1 MCKILRKIIAIICIN
16 RIFSLNLQRI
26 SVNLNFDIVMKLKTE
41 HIDRTFWGLFIALIV
56 VAIIAL
62 FSASSTLVYMHHSA
76 LGPIGQ
82 QMFYIVLGVIAA
94 YGIQF
99 IPTYW
104 VRFGGYILLGI
115 STLLLY
121 STMIPGNPLVVTI
134 NGAARWVR
142 IAGITFQPSELAK
155 LSLIIVVADQLARIR
170 NEADKTKYFYRTLI
184 IAAVVML
191 PIMVSNLSTAVL
203 IGLIVF
209 CLWVLARIPWKYT
222 LSVVGIAV
230 LVLGL
235 GYAIVEFGFVRP
247 GRQMHGPFKRATTW
261 VARLDRHFVDDGT
274 SKYVLTDENIQEVYS
289 SVAIA
294 RGGTSPI
301 GVLPG
306 NSKERDYLP
315 LAFADYIFAIIVEES
330 GLIGAGFLIFLYLA
344 ILFRACNVS
353 SRYSDMP
360 AMLMTMGLALMITC
374 QALISMLVAVG
385 LGPVT
390 GQPLPLVSRGGT
402 SVLITSIYFG
412 IMMGVSRE
420 QNELRERVQETI
432 DSSLDDAPIVTVE

>member
-1 MCKILRKIIAIICIN
+1 MK
-16 RIFSLNLQRI
+16 LNLQ
-26 SVNLNFDIVMKLKTE
+26 
-41 HIDRTFWGLFIALIV
+41 HIDKTFWGLFIALIL
-56 VAIIAL
+56 VAILAL
-62 FSASSTLVYMHHSA
+62 FSASSTLVYMHNSA

-82 QMFYIVLGVIAA
+82 QMFFIVVGIAVA
-94 YGIQF
+94 FGIQF
-99 IPTYW
+99 LPTYW
-104 VRFGGYILLGI
+104 IRFCGYGLLAI
-115 STLLLY
+115 SALLCYSTLV
-121 STMIPGNPLVVTI
+121 PGNPFVVTI

-142 IAGITFQPSELAK
+142 IAGITFQPSELVK
-155 LSLIIVVADQLARIR
+155 LSLIIVVADLLARIHS
-170 NEADKTKYFYRTLI
+170 EEDKSRYFYWTLGLT
-184 IAAVVML
+184 AFAVLPVML
-191 PIMVSNLSTAVL
+191 ANLSTAVL

-209 CLWVLARIPWKYT
+209 CLWILARIPWRYT
-222 LSVVGIAV
+222 LSVVGVAV
-230 LVLGL
+230 VAVAL
-235 GYAIVEFGFVRP
+235 GYTLVEFAYVRP
-247 GRQMHGPFKRATTW
+247 HREMHGPFKRAVTW
-261 VARLDRHFVDDGT
+261 VARIDRHFAHDDDKSAKFT
-274 SKYVLTDENIQEVYS
+274 LTDDNIQEVYA

-294 RGGTSPI
+294 RGGISPL

-330 GLIGAGFLIFLYLA
+330 GIIGAFVLIFLYMA

-360 AMLMTMGLALMITC
+360 AMLMTTGLALMITC

-390 GQPLPLVSRGGT
+390 GQPLPLISRGGT

-420 QNELRERVQETI
+420 QAMLRERVQETI
-432 DSSLDDAPIVTVE
+432 ADSEEDAPIVTLE

>member
-1 MCKILRKIIAIICIN
+1 MK
-16 RIFSLNLQRI
+16 
-26 SVNLNFDIVMKLKTE
+26 LNFNN
-41 HIDRTFWGLFIALIV
+41 IDKTFWALFLILIA

-62 FSASSTLVYMHHSA
+62 FSASSTLVYSRGSV
-76 LGPIGQ
+76 LGPIGS
-82 QMFYIVLGVIAA
+82 QMFFIVLGIAA
-94 YGIQF
+94 AYLIQF

-104 VRFGGYILLGI
+104 VRFGGYALLAI
-115 STLLLY
+115 SMLLVY

-142 IAGITFQPSELAK
+142 IGGITFQPSELAK

-170 NEADKTKYFYRTLI
+170 SEADKQKYFYRTLI
-184 IAAVVML
+184 ISAAVML
-191 PIMVSNLSTAVL
+191 PVMASNLSTAVL
-203 IGLIVF
+203 IGLIIF
-209 CLWVLARIPWKYT
+209 CLWILARIPWKYT

-235 GYAIVEFGFVRP
+235 GYAIVEFGFVRA
-247 GRQMHGPFKRATTW
+247 GRAMHGPFKRATTW
-261 VARLDRHFVDDGT
+261 VSRIDRHFADDGT
-274 SKYVLTDENIQEVYS
+274 DKYTLTDENIQEVYA

-294 RGGTSPI
+294 RGGASPL

-330 GLIGAGFLIFLYLA
+330 GILGAAFLIFIYLA

-353 SRYSDMP
+353 SRYNDMP

-390 GQPLPLVSRGGT
+390 GQPLPLISRGGT

-420 QNELRERVQETI
+420 QTALREKVNETI
-432 DSSLDDAPIVTVE
+432 EESLEDAPIVTLE

>member
-1 MCKILRKIIAIICIN
+1 MK
-16 RIFSLNLQRI
+16 F
-26 SVNLNFDIVMKLKTE
+26 NFN
-41 HIDRTFWGLFIALIV
+41 HIDKSFWVLFLILIA

-62 FSASSTLVYMHHSA
+62 FSASSTLVYSRGSV
-76 LGPIGQ
+76 LGPIGS
-82 QMFYIVLGVIAA
+82 QMFFIVLGLIAA
-94 YGIQF
+94 YIIQF

-104 VRFGGYILLGI
+104 VRFGGYALLAV
-115 STLLLY
+115 STLLVY
-121 STMIPGNPLVVTI
+121 STVIPGNPLVVTI

-170 NEADKTKYFYRTLI
+170 TEADKQKYFDRTLI

-191 PIMVSNLSTAVL
+191 PIMASNLSTAVL
-203 IGLIVF
+203 IGLIIF
-209 CLWVLARIPWKYT
+209 CLWILARIPWKYT
-222 LSVVGIAV
+222 MSVVGIAI

-247 GRQMHGPFKRATTW
+247 HREMHGPFKRATTW
-261 VARLDRHFVDDGT
+261 VSRIDRHFEHDDG
-274 SKYVLTDENIQEVYS
+274 SKYVLTDDNIQEVYAA
-289 SVAIA
+289 VAIA
-294 RGGTSPI
+294 RGGVSPL

-330 GLIGAGFLIFLYLA
+330 GILGAFFVIFIYLA
-344 ILFRACNVS
+344 ILFRASNVS
-353 SRYSDMP
+353 SRYNDMP

-390 GQPLPLVSRGGT
+390 GQPLPMISRGGT

-412 IMMGVSRE
+412 IMMAVSRE
-420 QNELRERVQETI
+420 QTELRERVNETRLE
-432 DSSLDDAPIVTVE
+432 SEEDAPIVTLE

>member
-1 MCKILRKIIAIICIN
+1 MKKP
-16 RIFSLNLQRI
+16 NLA
-26 SVNLNFDIVMKLKTE
+26 N
-41 HIDRTFWGLFIALIV
+41 IDRTYWWLFALLIA

-62 FSASSTLVYMHHSA
+62 FSASSTLVYSHHSA

-82 QMFYIVLGVIAA
+82 QMFFIVLGVIAA
-94 YGIQF
+94 FGIQY
-99 IPTYW
+99 IPSYW
-104 VRFGGYILLGI
+104 VRFGGYALLGI
-115 STLLLY
+115 STLLVY

-170 NEADKTKYFYRTLI
+170 SEADKSKYFYRTLI
-184 IAAVVML
+184 IAAIVML
-191 PIMVSNLSTAVL
+191 PIMASNLSTAVL
-203 IGLIVF
+203 IGLIIF

-222 LSVVGIAV
+222 LSVVGIAIIA
-230 LVLGL
+230 LCL

-247 GRQMHGPFKRATTW
+247 GRPMHGPFKRATTW
-261 VARLDRHFVDDGT
+261 VSRIDRHLNITSNPLTSHPLTPD
-274 SKYVLTDENIQEVYS
+274 SKYVLTDDNIQEVYS

-294 RGGTSPI
+294 RGGASPL

-330 GLIGAGFLIFLYLA
+330 GVLGAGFVIFLYLA
-344 ILFRACNVS
+344 ILFRACNIS

-390 GQPLPLVSRGGT
+390 GQPLPLISRGGT

-412 IMMGVSRE
+412 ILMGVSRE
-420 QNELRERVQETI
+420 QTELRERVNLTREESAT
-432 DSSLDDAPIVTVE
+432 DAPIVTLE

>member
-1 MCKILRKIIAIICIN
+1 MK
-16 RIFSLNLQRI
+16 LNLQ
-26 SVNLNFDIVMKLKTE
+26 N
-41 HIDRTFWGLFIALIV
+41 IDRTFWGLFIALIV

-82 QMFYIVLGVIAA
+82 QIFFIVLGIGAA
-94 YGIQF
+94 FGIQF
-99 IPTYW
+99 IPTQW
-104 VRFGGYILLGI
+104 IRFFGYILLGI
-115 STLLLY
+115 SALLVY
-121 STMIPGNPLVVTI
+121 STMLPGNPLVVTI
-134 NGAARWVR
+134 NGASRWVR

-155 LSLIIVVADQLARIR
+155 LSLIIVVADQLAKIR
-170 NEADKTKYFYRTLI
+170 TEDDKRKYFYRTLI
-184 IAAVVML
+184 ITAVVML
-191 PIMVSNLSTAVL
+191 PIMASNLSTAVL
-203 IGLIVF
+203 IGLIIF
-209 CLWVLARIPWKYT
+209 CLWILARIPWKYT
-222 LSVVGIAV
+222 MSVVGIAV

-235 GYAIVEFGFVRP
+235 GYTIVEFGFVRP

-261 VARLDRHFVDDGT
+261 VSRIDRHFADDGT
-274 SKYVLTDENIQEVYS
+274 SKYQLTDENIQEVYS
-289 SVAIA
+289 AVAIA
-294 RGGTSPI
+294 RGGASPI

-330 GLIGAGFLIFLYLA
+330 GIVGAGFLIFLYLA

-390 GQPLPLVSRGGT
+390 GQPLPLISRGGT

-420 QNELRERVQETI
+420 QLELRERVNETKEE
-432 DSSLDDAPIVTVE
+432 SLDDAPIVTLE

>member
-1 MCKILRKIIAIICIN
+1 MK
-16 RIFSLNLQRI
+16 LNLQ
-26 SVNLNFDIVMKLKTE
+26 N
-41 HIDRTFWGLFIALIV
+41 IDKTFWWLFLTLIV
-56 VAIIAL
+56 VAVIAL

-82 QMFYIVLGVIAA
+82 QMFFIVLGIAA
-94 YGIQF
+94 AFGIQY
-99 IPTYW
+99 IPSYW
-104 VRFGGYILLGI
+104 VRFGGYVLLAV
-115 STLLLY
+115 STLLVY

-134 NGAARWVR
+134 NGASRWVR
-142 IAGITFQPSELAK
+142 LAGITFQPSELAK

-170 NEADKTKYFYRTLI
+170 TEADKKKYFLRTLLI
-184 IAAVVML
+184 SGVVML
-191 PIMVSNLSTAVL
+191 PVMASNLSTAVL
-203 IGLIVF
+203 IGLIIF
-209 CLWVLARIPWKYT
+209 CLWILARIPWQYT
-222 LSVVGIAV
+222 MSVVGIAV
-230 LVLGL
+230 VALVLGY
-235 GYAIVEFGFVRP
+235 GIVEFGFVRP

-261 VARLDRHFVDDGT
+261 VGRIDRHFEHDDG
-274 SKYVLTDENIQEVYS
+274 SKYVLTDDNIQEVYS
-289 SVAIA
+289 AVSIA
-294 RGGTSPI
+294 RGGASPL

-330 GLIGAGFLIFLYLA
+330 GVVGAFGLIFLYLA

-390 GQPLPLVSRGGT
+390 GQPLPLISRGGT
-402 SVLITSIYFG
+402 SVLITSVYFG

-420 QNELRERVQETI
+420 QMALRERVQETI
-432 DSSLDDAPIVTVE
+432 TESQDDVPIVTLE

>member
-1 MCKILRKIIAIICIN
+1 MKKI
-16 RIFSLNLQRI
+16 
-26 SVNLNFDIVMKLKTE
+26 NLNN
-41 HIDRTFWGLFIALIV
+41 IDRTFWALFLALIA

-82 QMFYIVLGVIAA
+82 QMFSIVLGIAA
-94 YGIQF
+94 AFGIQF
-99 IPTYW
+99 LPTYW
-104 VRFGGYILLGI
+104 VRLGGYALLVV
-115 STLLLY
+115 STLLVF

-134 NGAARWVR
+134 NGAARWIR

-155 LSLIIVVADQLARIR
+155 LSLIIVIADQLARIR
-170 NEADKTKYFYRTLI
+170 TEADKQKYFYRTLI
-184 IAAVVML
+184 IAAAVML
-191 PIMVSNLSTAVL
+191 PIMASNLSTAVL
-203 IGLIVF
+203 IGLIIF
-209 CLWVLARIPWKYT
+209 CLWILARIPWKYT
-222 LSVVGIAV
+222 LSVLGIAIV
-230 LVLGL
+230 VLGL

-247 GRQMHGPFKRATTW
+247 GRAMHGPFKRATTW
-261 VARLDRHFVDDGT
+261 VARIDRHFEHDSA

-294 RGGTSPI
+294 RGGKSPV

-330 GLIGAGFLIFLYLA
+330 GIAGALFLIFLYLA
-344 ILFRACNVS
+344 ILFRACNIS
-353 SRYSDMP
+353 SRYNDMP

-390 GQPLPLVSRGGT
+390 GQPLPLISRGGT

-412 IMMGVSRE
+412 IMMAVSRE
-420 QNELRERVQETI
+420 QKELQNRVNETKEE
-432 DSSLDDAPIVTVE
+432 SLEDAPIVTLESI

>member
-1 MCKILRKIIAIICIN
+1 
-16 RIFSLNLQRI
+16 
-26 SVNLNFDIVMKLKTE
+26 MKLDLKY
-41 HIDRTFWGLFIALIV
+41 IDRTYWFLFISLIV
-56 VAIIAL
+56 IAIIAL

-82 QMFYIVLGVIAA
+82 QMFFIVLGIAA
-94 YGIQF
+94 AFGIQY
-99 IPTYW
+99 IPSYW
-104 VRFGGYILLGI
+104 VRLGGY
-115 STLLLY
+115 LLLILSTILVY

-155 LSLIIVVADQLARIR
+155 LSLIIVVSDQLARIHS
-170 NEADKTKYFYRTLI
+170 EEDKKKYFFRTLI
-184 IAAVVML
+184 ISAVVML
-191 PIMVSNLSTAVL
+191 PVMASNLSTAVL
-203 IGLIVF
+203 IGLIIF
-209 CLWVLARIPWKYT
+209 CLWILARIPWQYT
-222 LSVVGIAV
+222 MSVVGIAV
-230 LVLGL
+230 IALVL

-247 GRQMHGPFKRATTW
+247 GRPMHGPFKRATTW
-261 VARLDRHFVDDGT
+261 VSRIDRHFVDDGAD
-274 SKYVLTDENIQEVYS
+274 KYTLTDENIQEVYA

-294 RGGTSPI
+294 RGGASPL

-330 GLIGAGFLIFLYLA
+330 GVLGAIGLIFFYLA
-344 ILFRACNVS
+344 VLFRACNIS
-353 SRYSDMP
+353 SRYNDMP

-390 GQPLPLVSRGGT
+390 GQPLPLISRGGT

-420 QNELRERVQETI
+420 QLLMRQRVNESIEQSQE
-432 DSSLDDAPIVTVE
+432 DAPIVTLE

>member
-1 MCKILRKIIAIICIN
+1 MKKIDFN
-16 RIFSLNLQRI
+16 N
-26 SVNLNFDIVMKLKTE
+26 
-41 HIDRTFWGLFIALIV
+41 IDRTFWALFLALIV

-82 QMFYIVLGVIAA
+82 QMFFIILGIAA
-94 YGIQF
+94 AFGIQF
-99 IPTYW
+99 LPTYW
-104 VRFGGYILLGI
+104 VRIGGYALLVV
-115 STLLLY
+115 STLLVF

-155 LSLIIVVADQLARIR
+155 LSLIIVIADQLARIR
-170 NEADKTKYFYRTLI
+170 TEADKQKYFYRTLI

-191 PIMVSNLSTAVL
+191 PIMASNLSTAVL
-203 IGLIVF
+203 IGLIIF
-209 CLWVLARIPWKYT
+209 CLWILARIPWKYT
-222 LSVVGIAV
+222 LSVLGIAIV
-230 LVLGL
+230 VLGL

-247 GRQMHGPFKRATTW
+247 GRAMHGPFKRATTW
-261 VARLDRHFVDDGT
+261 VARIDRHFEHDDA
-274 SKYVLTDENIQEVYS
+274 SRYVLTDENIQEVYS

-330 GLIGAGFLIFLYLA
+330 GIIGAFVLIFLYLA
-344 ILFRACNVS
+344 VLFRACNIS
-353 SRYSDMP
+353 SRYNDMP

-390 GQPLPLVSRGGT
+390 GQPLPLISRGGT

-412 IMMGVSRE
+412 IMMAVSRE
-420 QNELRERVQETI
+420 QKELQNRVNETKEE
-432 DSSLDDAPIVTVE
+432 SLEDAPIVTLE

>member
-1 MCKILRKIIAIICIN
+1 MNWNLR
-16 RIFSLNLQRI
+16 
-26 SVNLNFDIVMKLKTE
+26 
-41 HIDRTFWGLFIALIV
+41 HIDRTFWGLFITLIV

-82 QMFYIVLGVIAA
+82 QMFFIVLGIIAA
-94 YGIQF
+94 FGIQY
-99 IPTYW
+99 IPTHW
-104 VRFGGYILLGI
+104 IRFGGYVLLVI
-115 STLLLY
+115 STLLVY

-134 NGAARWVR
+134 NG
-142 IAGITFQPSELAK
+142 
-155 LSLIIVVADQLARIR
+155 QLARIHT
-170 NEADKTKYFYRTLI
+170 EEDKWKYFIRTLVI
-184 IAAVVML
+184 SGIVML
-191 PIMVSNLSTAVL
+191 PIMASNLSTAVL

-209 CLWVLARIPWKYT
+209 CLWILARIPWKYT
-222 LSVVGIAV
+222 LSIVGIAIV
-230 LVLGL
+230 ALML

-261 VARLDRHFVDDGT
+261 VSRIDRHFNDDGA

-294 RGGTSPI
+294 RGGTTPF
-301 GVLPG
+301 GVFPG

-330 GLIGAGFLIFLYLA
+330 GIIGAAGLIFLYLA
-344 ILFRACNVS
+344 VLFRACNVS

-390 GQPLPLVSRGGT
+390 GQPLPLISRGGT

-412 IMMGVSRE
+412 IMMSVSRE
-420 QNELRERVQETI
+420 QLALRDRRTYIPCHQYCKCIKRIRPGGGDPLRRRVRAHG
-432 DSSLDDAPIVTVE
+432 DGACAASGV

>member
-1 MCKILRKIIAIICIN
+1 MKKP
-16 RIFSLNLQRI
+16 NLA
-26 SVNLNFDIVMKLKTE
+26 N
-41 HIDRTFWGLFIALIV
+41 IDRTYWWLFALLIA

-62 FSASSTLVYMHHSA
+62 FSASSTLVYSHHSA

-82 QMFYIVLGVIAA
+82 QMFFIVLGVIAA
-94 YGIQF
+94 FGIQY
-99 IPTYW
+99 IPSYW
-104 VRFGGYILLGI
+104 VRFGGYALLGL
-115 STLLLY
+115 STLLVY

-170 NEADKTKYFYRTLI
+170 SEADKSKYFYRTLI
-184 IAAVVML
+184 IAAIVML
-191 PIMVSNLSTAVL
+191 PIMASNLSTAVL
-203 IGLIVF
+203 IGLIIF
-209 CLWVLARIPWKYT
+209 CLWVLARIPWRYT
-222 LSVVGIAV
+222 LSVVGIAIIA
-230 LVLGL
+230 LCL

-247 GRQMHGPFKRATTW
+247 GRPMHGPFKRATTW
-261 VARLDRHFVDDGT
+261 VSRIDRHLNLSNDKSQMAND
-274 SKYVLTDENIQEVYS
+274 KYVLTDENIQEVYA

-294 RGGTSPI
+294 RGGASPL

-330 GLIGAGFLIFLYLA
+330 GVLGAGFVIFLYLA
-344 ILFRACNVS
+344 ILFRACNIS

-390 GQPLPLVSRGGT
+390 GQPLPLISRGGT

-412 IMMGVSRE
+412 ILMGVSRE
-420 QNELRERVQETI
+420 QTELRERVNLTREESAT
-432 DSSLDDAPIVTVE
+432 DAPIVTLE

>member
-1 MCKILRKIIAIICIN
+1 MKKI
-16 RIFSLNLQRI
+16 
-26 SVNLNFDIVMKLKTE
+26 NLNN
-41 HIDRTFWGLFIALIV
+41 IDRTFWALFLLLIV

-82 QMFYIVLGVIAA
+82 QMFFIVLGIAA
-94 YGIQF
+94 AFGIQF
-99 IPTYW
+99 LPTYW
-104 VRFGGYILLGI
+104 VRLGGYALLVV
-115 STLLLY
+115 STLLVF

-134 NGAARWVR
+134 NGAARWIR

-155 LSLIIVVADQLARIR
+155 LSLIIVIADQLARIR
-170 NEADKTKYFYRTLI
+170 TEADKQKYFYRTLI
-184 IAAVVML
+184 ISAAVML
-191 PIMVSNLSTAVL
+191 PIMASNLSTAVL
-203 IGLIVF
+203 IGLIIF
-209 CLWVLARIPWKYT
+209 CLWILARIPWKYT
-222 LSVVGIAV
+222 LSVLGIAIV
-230 LVLGL
+230 VLGL

-247 GRQMHGPFKRATTW
+247 GRAMHGPFKRATTW
-261 VARLDRHFVDDGT
+261 VSRIDRHFEHDDA

-294 RGGTSPI
+294 RGGKSPL

-330 GLIGAGFLIFLYLA
+330 GIAGALFLIFLYLA
-344 ILFRACNVS
+344 ILFRACNIS
-353 SRYSDMP
+353 SRYNDMP

-390 GQPLPLVSRGGT
+390 GQPLPLISRGGT

-412 IMMGVSRE
+412 IMMAVSRE
-420 QNELRERVQETI
+420 QKELQNRVNETKEE
-432 DSSLDDAPIVTVE
+432 SLEDAPIVTLESI

>member
-1 MCKILRKIIAIICIN
+1 MKKP
-16 RIFSLNLQRI
+16 NLA
-26 SVNLNFDIVMKLKTE
+26 N
-41 HIDRTFWGLFIALIV
+41 IDRTYWWLFALLIA
-56 VAIIAL
+56 VAILSL
-62 FSASSTLVYMHHSA
+62 FSASSTLVYSHHSA

-82 QMFYIVLGVIAA
+82 QMFFIVLGVIAA
-94 YGIQF
+94 FGIQY
-99 IPTYW
+99 IPSYW
-104 VRFGGYILLGI
+104 VRFGGYALLGL
-115 STLLLY
+115 STLLVY

-170 NEADKTKYFYRTLI
+170 SEADKSKYFYRTLI
-184 IAAVVML
+184 IAAIVML
-191 PIMVSNLSTAVL
+191 PIMASNLSTAVL
-203 IGLIVF
+203 IGLIIF

-222 LSVVGIAV
+222 LSVVGIAIIA
-230 LVLGL
+230 LCL

-247 GRQMHGPFKRATTW
+247 GRPMHGPFKRATTW
-261 VARLDRHFVDDGT
+261 VSRIDRHLNLSNDKSQMAND
-274 SKYVLTDENIQEVYS
+274 KYVLTDENIQEVYA

-294 RGGTSPI
+294 RGGASPL

-330 GLIGAGFLIFLYLA
+330 GVLGAGFVIFLYLA
-344 ILFRACNVS
+344 ILFRACNIS

-390 GQPLPLVSRGGT
+390 GQPLPLISRGGT
-402 SVLITSIYFG
+402 SVLITSVYFG
-412 IMMGVSRE
+412 ILMGVSRE
-420 QNELRERVQETI
+420 QTELRERVNLTREESAT
-432 DSSLDDAPIVTVE
+432 DAPIVTLE

>member
-1 MCKILRKIIAIICIN
+1 MK
-16 RIFSLNLQRI
+16 F
-26 SVNLNFDIVMKLKTE
+26 NLNY
-41 HIDRTFWGLFIALIV
+41 IDRTFWFFFIALIG
-56 VAIIAL
+56 VAILAL

-82 QMFYIVLGVIAA
+82 QMFFILLGVAA
-94 YGIQF
+94 AFIIQF

-104 VRFGGYILLGI
+104 VRFGGYILLVI
-115 STLLLY
+115 STIFVYTTL
-121 STMIPGNPLVVTI
+121 IPHNPLVVTI
-134 NGAARWVR
+134 NGAARWIR

-155 LSLIIVVADQLARIR
+155 LSLIIVISDQLARIR
-170 NEADKTKYFYRTLI
+170 TEADKRKYFYRTLI
-184 IAAVVML
+184 ITVIVVL
-191 PIMVSNLSTAVL
+191 PILTSNLSTAVL
-203 IGLIVF
+203 ISGIVF
-209 CLWVLARIPWKYT
+209 CLWILARVPWKYT
-222 LSVVGIAV
+222 MSVVGIAI
-230 LVLGL
+230 LVLAL
-235 GYAIVEFGFVRP
+235 GYTIVEFGFVRP
-247 GRQMHGPFKRATTW
+247 QREMHGPFKRATTW
-261 VARLDRHFVDDGT
+261 VSRIDRHFVDDGKD
-274 SKYVLTDENIQEVYS
+274 KYTLTDDNIQEVYAA
-289 SVAIA
+289 VAIA
-294 RGGTSPI
+294 RGGTTPL
-301 GVLPG
+301 GVFPG

-330 GLIGAGFLIFLYLA
+330 GVLGAFGLIFLYMA

-390 GQPLPLVSRGGT
+390 GQPLPLISRGGT

-420 QNELRERVQETI
+420 QLELRDRVNETI
-432 DSSLDDAPIVTVE
+432 EESLDDAPIVTLE

>member
-1 MCKILRKIIAIICIN
+1 MKKLD
-16 RIFSLNLQRI
+16 LQ
-26 SVNLNFDIVMKLKTE
+26 
-41 HIDRTFWGLFIALIV
+41 HIDRTFWGLFIILIV

-94 YGIQF
+94 FGIQY

-104 VRFGGYILLGI
+104 VRFGGYVLLAI
-115 STLLLY
+115 STLLVY
-121 STMIPGNPLVVTI
+121 STIIPGNPLVVTI

-170 NEADKTKYFYRTLI
+170 TEDDKKKYFYRTLI
-184 IAAVVML
+184 ISAIVML
-191 PIMVSNLSTAVL
+191 PIMASNLSTAVL
-203 IGLIVF
+203 IGLIVL

-222 LSVVGIAV
+222 LSVIGIAV
-230 LVLGL
+230 MALVM
-235 GYAIVEFGFVRP
+235 GYCIVEFGFVRP
-247 GRQMHGPFKRATTW
+247 KREMHGPFKRATTW
-261 VARLDRHFVDDGT
+261 VARIDRHFVDDGT
-274 SKYVLTDENIQEVYS
+274 SKYTLTDENIQEVYS

-294 RGGTSPI
+294 RGGASPI

-330 GLIGAGFLIFLYLA
+330 GILGAGFLIFLYLA

-390 GQPLPLVSRGGT
+390 GQPLPLISRGGT

-420 QNELRERVQETI
+420 QLVLRDRVQETI
-432 DSSLDDAPIVTVE
+432 ANSQDDAPIVTLEE

>member
-1 MCKILRKIIAIICIN
+1 MSR
-16 RIFSLNLQRI
+16 FNLQ
-26 SVNLNFDIVMKLKTE
+26 
-41 HIDRTFWGLFIALIV
+41 HIDRTFWGLYIALIV
-56 VAIIAL
+56 VAVIAL

-82 QMFYIVLGVIAA
+82 QMFFIVMGVIAA
-94 YGIQF
+94 FGIQY
-99 IPTYW
+99 IPSYW
-104 VRFGGYILLGI
+104 VRFGGYVLLAV
-115 STLLLY
+115 STLLVY

-134 NGAARWVR
+134 NGAARWIR
-142 IAGITFQPSELAK
+142 IAGITFQPSELSK
-155 LSLIIVVADQLARIR
+155 LSLIIVAADQLARIR
-170 NEADKTKYFYRTLI
+170 TEEDKKKYFFRTLV

-191 PIMVSNLSTAVL
+191 PVMASNLSTAVL
-203 IGLIVF
+203 IGLIIF
-209 CLWVLARIPWKYT
+209 CLWILARIPWKYT
-222 LSVVGIAV
+222 MSVVGIAAV
-230 LVLGL
+230 ALVLGYL
-235 GYAIVEFGFVRP
+235 LVEFAFVRP
-247 GRQMHGPFKRATTW
+247 GVKMDGPFKRATVW
-261 VARLDRHFVDDGT
+261 VSRIDRHFTDEGAD
-274 SKYVLTDENIQEVYS
+274 KYTLTDDNIQEVYS

-294 RGGTSPI
+294 RGGTSPV

-330 GLIGAGFLIFLYLA
+330 GIVGAAFLIFLYLA

-390 GQPLPLVSRGGT
+390 GQPLPLISRGGT

-420 QNELRERVQETI
+420 QMELRERVNETI
-432 DSSLDDAPIVTVE
+432 EQSQDEAPVVTLE

>member
-1 MCKILRKIIAIICIN
+1 MKW
-16 RIFSLNLQRI
+16 NLT
-26 SVNLNFDIVMKLKTE
+26 N
-41 HIDRTFWGLFIALIV
+41 IDRTFWVIFLILIG

-82 QMFYIVLGVIAA
+82 QMLFIVLGLAA
-94 YGIQF
+94 AFAIQF
-99 IPTYW
+99 IPTHW
-104 VRFGGYILLGI
+104 VRLGGYVLLGI
-115 STLLLY
+115 STLLVY
-121 STMIPGNPLVVTI
+121 STMLPHNPLVVTI

-155 LSLIIVVADQLARIR
+155 LSLIIVIADQLARIHS
-170 NEADKTKYFYRTLI
+170 EADKKKYFYRTLI
-184 IAAVVML
+184 IAGVVML
-191 PIMVSNLSTAVL
+191 PIMASNLSTAVL

-209 CLWVLARIPWKYT
+209 CLWILARIPWKYT
-222 LSVVGIAV
+222 LSVVGIAI

-235 GYAIVEFGFVRP
+235 GYTIVEFGFVRP
-247 GRQMHGPFKRATTW
+247 GRQMHGPFKRATVW
-261 VARLDRHFVDDGT
+261 VSRIDHHFDHDDG
-274 SKYVLTDENIQEVYS
+274 SKYVLTDDNIQEVYS

-294 RGGTSPI
+294 RGGKTPL

-330 GLIGAGFLIFLYLA
+330 GIIGAIFLIFIYLA
-344 ILFRACNVS
+344 ILFRACNIS

-390 GQPLPLVSRGGT
+390 GQPLPLISRGGT
-402 SVLITSIYFG
+402 SVLITSVYFG
-412 IMMGVSRE
+412 IMMAVSRE
-420 QNELRERVQETI
+420 QAELRERVNETKEE
-432 DSSLDDAPIVTVE
+432 SLDEAPIISLE

>member
-1 MCKILRKIIAIICIN
+1 MKKIN
-16 RIFSLNLQRI
+16 WQ
-26 SVNLNFDIVMKLKTE
+26 
-41 HIDRTFWGLFIALIV
+41 HIDRTYWGLFVALII

-62 FSASSTLVYMHHSA
+62 FSASSTLVYSHHSA

-82 QMFYIVLGVIAA
+82 QMVFIVLGVIAA
-94 YGIQF
+94 FGIQF
-99 IPTYW
+99 IPTNW
-104 VRFGGYILLGI
+104 VRLGGYVLLGI
-115 STLLLY
+115 STLLVF
-121 STMIPGNPLVVTI
+121 STMIPGNPLTVTV

-155 LSLIIVVADQLARIR
+155 LSLIIVIADQLARIR
-170 NEADKTKYFYRTLI
+170 TEEDKKKYFFRTLI

-191 PIMVSNLSTAVL
+191 PIMASNLSTAVL
-203 IGLIVF
+203 IGLIIF
-209 CLWVLARIPWKYT
+209 CLWILARIPWKYT
-222 LSVVGIAV
+222 LSVVGIAL

-235 GYAIVEFGFVRP
+235 GYTIVEFGFVRP

-261 VARLDRHFVDDGT
+261 VSRIDRHLAHSDE

-289 SVAIA
+289 AVAVA
-294 RGGTSPI
+294 RGGSSPF

-315 LAFADYIFAIIVEES
+315 LAFADYIFAIFVEES
-330 GLIGAGFLIFLYLA
+330 GIVGAAFLIFLYLA

-390 GQPLPLVSRGGT
+390 GQPLPLISRGGT

-420 QNELRERVQETI
+420 QLVLRDRVQETKEKSEE
-432 DSSLDDAPIVTVE
+432 DVPIVTLE

>member
-1 MCKILRKIIAIICIN
+1 MKKP
-16 RIFSLNLQRI
+16 NLA
-26 SVNLNFDIVMKLKTE
+26 N
-41 HIDRTFWGLFIALIV
+41 IDRTYWWLFALLIA

-62 FSASSTLVYMHHSA
+62 FSASSTLVYSHHSA

-94 YGIQF
+94 FGIQY
-99 IPTYW
+99 IPSYW
-104 VRFGGYILLGI
+104 VRFGGYALLGI
-115 STLLLY
+115 STLLVY

-134 NGAARWVR
+134 NGAARWVH

-170 NEADKTKYFYRTLI
+170 TEADKSKYFYRTLI
-184 IAAVVML
+184 ISAIVML
-191 PIMVSNLSTAVL
+191 PIMASNLSTAML
-203 IGLIVF
+203 IGLIIF

-222 LSVVGIAV
+222 LSVVGIA
-230 LVLGL
+230 LIALCI

-247 GRQMHGPFKRATTW
+247 GRPMHGPFKRATTW
-261 VARLDRHFVDDGT
+261 VSRIDRHLNLTNDKSQMAND
-274 SKYVLTDENIQEVYS
+274 KYVLTDENIQEVYS

-294 RGGTSPI
+294 RGGASPL

-330 GLIGAGFLIFLYLA
+330 GVLGSGFVIFLYLA
-344 ILFRACNVS
+344 ILFRACNIS

-390 GQPLPLVSRGGT
+390 GQPLPLISRGGT

-412 IMMGVSRE
+412 ILMGVSRE
-420 QNELRERVQETI
+420 QTELRERVNVTREE
-432 DSSLDDAPIVTVE
+432 SAEDAPIVTLE

>member
-1 MCKILRKIIAIICIN
+1 
-16 RIFSLNLQRI
+16 
-26 SVNLNFDIVMKLKTE
+26 MKLKFDN
-41 HIDRTFWGLFIALIV
+41 IDKSFWVLFLILIA

-62 FSASSTLVYMHHSA
+62 FSASSTLVYSRGSV
-76 LGPIGQ
+76 LGPIGS
-82 QMFYIVLGVIAA
+82 QMFFIVLGLAAA
-94 YGIQF
+94 YLIQF

-104 VRFGGYILLGI
+104 VRFGGYALLGI
-115 STLLLY
+115 STLLVY

-134 NGAARWVR
+134 NGAARWIR

-170 NEADKTKYFYRTLI
+170 SEADKTKYFYRTLI
-184 IAAVVML
+184 ISAIVML
-191 PIMVSNLSTAVL
+191 PVMASNLSTAVL

-209 CLWVLARIPWKYT
+209 CLWILARIPWKYT
-222 LSVVGIAV
+222 LSVVGIALIA
-230 LVLGL
+230 LVLG
-235 GYAIVEFGFVRP
+235 YSIVEFGFVRP
-247 GRQMHGPFKRATTW
+247 NRPMHGPFKRATTW
-261 VARLDRHFVDDGT
+261 VSRIDRHLNLSNDQSQMGND
-274 SKYVLTDENIQEVYS
+274 KYVLTDENIQEVYA

-294 RGGTSPI
+294 RGGASPL

-330 GLIGAGFLIFLYLA
+330 GVLGAAFLIFIYLA

-353 SRYSDMP
+353 SRYNDMP

-390 GQPLPLVSRGGT
+390 GQPLPLISRGGT

-420 QNELRERVQETI
+420 QKELREREQLTRT
-432 DSSLDDAPIVTVE
+432 SSFDDAPIVTLE

>member
-1 MCKILRKIIAIICIN
+1 MPK
-16 RIFSLNLQRI
+16 FNL
-26 SVNLNFDIVMKLKTE
+26 KY
-41 HIDRTFWGLFIALIV
+41 IDRTFWGLFIALIV

-62 FSASSTLVYMHHSA
+62 FSASSTLVYVHHSA

-82 QMFYIVLGVIAA
+82 QMFFIVLGIAA
-94 YGIQF
+94 AFGIQY
-99 IPTYW
+99 IPSYW
-104 VRFGGYILLGI
+104 VRLGGYLLLAV
-115 STLLLY
+115 STLLVY

-155 LSLIIVVADQLARIR
+155 LSLIIVVSDQLARIR
-170 NEADKTKYFYRTLI
+170 TEADKKKYFFRTLI

-191 PIMVSNLSTAVL
+191 PVMASNLSTAVL
-203 IGLIVF
+203 IGLIIF
-209 CLWVLARIPWKYT
+209 CLWILARIPWQYT
-222 LSVVGIAV
+222 LSIVGIAV
-230 LVLGL
+230 VALVL

-247 GRQMHGPFKRATTW
+247 GRPMHGPFKRATTW
-261 VARLDRHFVDDGT
+261 VSRIDRHFMDDGAD
-274 SKYVLTDENIQEVYS
+274 KYTLTDENIQEVYA

-294 RGGTSPI
+294 RGGASPL

-330 GLIGAGFLIFLYLA
+330 GVLGAFFLIFLYLA
-344 ILFRACNVS
+344 ILFRACYVS

-390 GQPLPLVSRGGT
+390 GQPLPLISRGGT
-402 SVLITSIYFG
+402 SVLITSVYFG

-420 QNELRERVQETI
+420 QLLMRERVNETI
-432 DSSLDDAPIVTVE
+432 EQSHEDAPIVTLE

>member
-1 MCKILRKIIAIICIN
+1 MKKLD
-16 RIFSLNLQRI
+16 LQ
-26 SVNLNFDIVMKLKTE
+26 
-41 HIDRTFWGLFIALIV
+41 HIDRTFWGLFIILIV

-94 YGIQF
+94 FGIQY

-104 VRFGGYILLGI
+104 VRFGGYVLLAI
-115 STLLLY
+115 STLLVY
-121 STMIPGNPLVVTI
+121 STIIPGNPLVVTI

-170 NEADKTKYFYRTLI
+170 TEDDKKKYFYRTLI
-184 IAAVVML
+184 ISAIVML
-191 PIMVSNLSTAVL
+191 PIMASNLSTAVL
-203 IGLIVF
+203 IGLIVL

-222 LSVVGIAV
+222 LSVIGIAAMA
-230 LVLGL
+230 LVM
-235 GYAIVEFGFVRP
+235 GYCIVEFGFVRP
-247 GRQMHGPFKRATTW
+247 KREMHGPFKRATTW
-261 VARLDRHFVDDGT
+261 VARIDRHFVDDGT
-274 SKYVLTDENIQEVYS
+274 SKYTLTDENIQEVYS

-294 RGGTSPI
+294 RGGASPI

-330 GLIGAGFLIFLYLA
+330 GILGASFLIFLYLA

-390 GQPLPLVSRGGT
+390 GQPLPLISRGGT

-420 QNELRERVQETI
+420 QLVLRDRVQETI
-432 DSSLDDAPIVTVE
+432 ANSQDDAPIVTLEE

>member
-1 MCKILRKIIAIICIN
+1 
-16 RIFSLNLQRI
+16 
-26 SVNLNFDIVMKLKTE
+26 MKKPDLS
-41 HIDRTFWGLFIALIV
+41 HIDKTFWGLFIALII
-56 VAIIAL
+56 VAVIAL

-82 QMFYIVLGVIAA
+82 QMAFIALGIIAA
-94 YGIQF
+94 FGIQY
-99 IPTYW
+99 IPSYW
-104 VRFGGYILLGI
+104 VRFGGYLLLGI
-115 STLLLY
+115 STLLVY

-170 NEADKTKYFYRTLI
+170 TEDDKRKYFYRTLVI
-184 IAAVVML
+184 TGVVML
-191 PIMVSNLSTAVL
+191 PIMASNLSTAVL
-203 IGLIVF
+203 IGLIIF
-209 CLWVLARIPWKYT
+209 CLWILARIPWKYT
-222 LSVVGIAV
+222 LSVVGIAI

-261 VARLDRHFVDDGT
+261 VARIDRHFDDEGAD
-274 SKYVLTDENIQEVYS
+274 KYTLTDENIQEVYA

-294 RGGTSPI
+294 RGGASPV

-330 GLIGAGFLIFLYLA
+330 GLVGAGFVIFLYLA
-344 ILFRACNVS
+344 ILFRACNIS

-390 GQPLPLVSRGGT
+390 GQPLPLISRGGT
-402 SVLITSIYFG
+402 SVLITSVYFG

-420 QNELRERVQETI
+420 QLALRDRVNETI
-432 DSSLDDAPIVTVE
+432 EQSHDDVPIVTLE

>member
-1 MCKILRKIIAIICIN
+1 MK
-16 RIFSLNLQRI
+16 FNLT
-26 SVNLNFDIVMKLKTE
+26 N
-41 HIDRTFWGLFIALIV
+41 IDKTFWIIYGLLIA
-56 VAIIAL
+56 VAVIAL
-62 FSASSTLVYMHHSA
+62 FSASSTLVYMNHSA

-82 QMFYIVLGVIAA
+82 QMIFILLGIVAA
-94 YGIQF
+94 FGIQY

-104 VRFGGYILLGI
+104 VRFGGYILLVL
-115 STLLLY
+115 STLLVY
-121 STMIPGNPLVVTI
+121 STMIPHNPLVVTI

-155 LSLIIVVADQLARIR
+155 LSLIIVIADQLARIR
-170 NEADKTKYFYRTLI
+170 TEADKSKYFYRTLI

-191 PIMVSNLSTAVL
+191 PIMASNLSTAVL
-203 IGLIVF
+203 IGLIIF
-209 CLWVLARIPWKYT
+209 FLWILARIPWKYT
-222 LSVVGIAV
+222 LSVIGIAV
-230 LVLGL
+230 AALVLGYL
-235 GYAIVEFGFVRP
+235 IVEFGFVRP
-247 GRQMHGPFKRATTW
+247 KREMHGPFKRATTW
-261 VARLDRHFVDDGT
+261 VGRVDRHFMDDGAA
-274 SKYVLTDENIQEVYS
+274 KYELTDDNIQEVYS
-289 SVAIA
+289 AVAIA
-294 RGGTSPI
+294 RGGTSPM

-330 GLIGAGFLIFLYLA
+330 GVIGAGFLIFLYLA

-390 GQPLPLVSRGGT
+390 GQPLPLISRGGT
-402 SVLITSIYFG
+402 SVLITSVYFG

-420 QNELRERVQETI
+420 QLALRERVEETKVE
-432 DSSLDDAPIVTVE
+432 SHDDAPIVTLD

>member
-1 MCKILRKIIAIICIN
+1 MK
-16 RIFSLNLQRI
+16 FNL
-26 SVNLNFDIVMKLKTE
+26 SN
-41 HIDRTFWGLFIALIV
+41 IDRTFWGLFIALVIV
-56 VAIIAL
+56 AVIAL
-62 FSASSTLVYMHHSA
+62 FSASSTLVYQRGSV
-76 LGPIGQ
+76 LGPIGS
-82 QMFYIVLGVIAA
+82 QMFFIFLGLTAA
-94 YGIQF
+94 FVIQF

-104 VRFGGYILLGI
+104 VRFGGYALLAL
-115 STLLLY
+115 SVLLVY

-155 LSLIIVVADQLARIR
+155 LSLIIVVADQLARIHS
-170 NEADKTKYFYRTLI
+170 EEDKRKYFYRTLI
-184 IAAVVML
+184 IAGVVML
-191 PIMVSNLSTAVL
+191 PIMASNLSTAVL
-203 IGLIVF
+203 IGLIIF
-209 CLWVLARIPWKYT
+209 CLWILARIPWKYT

-230 LVLGL
+230 LLLGL

-247 GRQMHGPFKRATTW
+247 HREMHGPFKRATTW
-261 VARLDRHFVDDGT
+261 VSRIDRHFEHDDG
-274 SKYVLTDENIQEVYS
+274 SKYVLTDDNIQEVYS
-289 SVAIA
+289 AVAIA
-294 RGGTSPI
+294 RGGTTPF

-330 GLIGAGFLIFLYLA
+330 GIIGAIGLIFLYMA

-390 GQPLPLVSRGGT
+390 GQPLPLISRGGT

-420 QNELRERVQETI
+420 QTELRNRVNETI
-432 DSSLDDAPIVTVE
+432 NDSLDDAPIVTLE

>member
-1 MCKILRKIIAIICIN
+1 
-16 RIFSLNLQRI
+16 
-26 SVNLNFDIVMKLKTE
+26 MKLPGLKY
-41 HIDRTFWGLFIALIV
+41 IDRTFWGLFITLIV

-82 QMFYIVLGVIAA
+82 QMFFIVLGLAAA

-104 VRFGGYILLGI
+104 VRLGGYALLAL
-115 STLLLY
+115 STLLVY

-155 LSLIIVVADQLARIR
+155 LSLIIVVADQLARIHS
-170 NEADKTKYFYRTLI
+170 EDDKRKYFYRTLI
-184 IAAVVML
+184 IAGIVML
-191 PIMVSNLSTAVL
+191 PVMASNLSTAVL
-203 IGLIVF
+203 IGLIIF
-209 CLWVLARIPWKYT
+209 CLWILARIPWKYT

-230 LVLGL
+230 LILGL
-235 GYAIVEFGFVRP
+235 GYAIVEFAFVRP
-247 GRQMHGPFKRATTW
+247 HREMHGPFKRATTW
-261 VARLDRHFVDDGT
+261 VARLDRHFVDDGA
-274 SKYVLTDENIQEVYS
+274 SKYVLTDDNIQEVYS
-289 SVAIA
+289 AVAIA

-330 GLIGAGFLIFLYLA
+330 GILGAAFLIFIYLA

-353 SRYSDMP
+353 SRYSDTP

-390 GQPLPLVSRGGT
+390 GQPLPLISRGGT

-412 IMMGVSRE
+412 IMMSVSRE
-420 QNELRERVQETI
+420 QMELREKVEETKTESEE
-432 DSSLDDAPIVTVE
+432 DVPILTLE

>member
-1 MCKILRKIIAIICIN
+1 MKKIN
-16 RIFSLNLQRI
+16 WQ
-26 SVNLNFDIVMKLKTE
+26 
-41 HIDRTFWGLFIALIV
+41 HIDRTYWGLFVALII

-62 FSASSTLVYMHHSA
+62 FSASSTLVYSHHSA

-82 QMFYIVLGVIAA
+82 QMVFIVLGVIAA
-94 YGIQF
+94 FGIQF
-99 IPTYW
+99 IPTNW

-115 STLLLY
+115 STLLVF
-121 STMIPGNPLVVTI
+121 STMIPGNPLTVTV

-155 LSLIIVVADQLARIR
+155 LSLIIVIADQLARIR
-170 NEADKTKYFYRTLI
+170 TEEDKKKYFYRTLI
-184 IAAVVML
+184 ISAIVML
-191 PIMVSNLSTAVL
+191 PIMASNLSTAVL
-203 IGLIVF
+203 IGLIIF
-209 CLWVLARIPWKYT
+209 CLWILARIPWKYT

-261 VARLDRHFVDDGT
+261 VSRIDRHLVHSDE

-294 RGGTSPI
+294 RGGSSPF

-330 GLIGAGFLIFLYLA
+330 GVIGAAFLIFLYLA

-390 GQPLPLVSRGGT
+390 GQPLPLISRGGT

-420 QNELRERVQETI
+420 QLVLRDRVNETKEESEEDV
-432 DSSLDDAPIVTVE
+432 PIVTLE

>member
-1 MCKILRKIIAIICIN
+1 MKP
-16 RIFSLNLQRI
+16 NLQ
-26 SVNLNFDIVMKLKTE
+26 N
-41 HIDRTFWGLFIALIV
+41 IDKTFWWLFLTLIV
-56 VAIIAL
+56 VAVIAL

-82 QMFYIVLGVIAA
+82 QMFFIVLGIAA
-94 YGIQF
+94 AFGIQY
-99 IPTYW
+99 IPSYW
-104 VRFGGYILLGI
+104 VRFGGYVLLVV
-115 STLLLY
+115 STLLVY

-142 IAGITFQPSELAK
+142 LAGITFQPSELAK
-155 LSLIIVVADQLARIR
+155 LSLIIVAADQLARIR
-170 NEADKTKYFYRTLI
+170 TEADKKKYFLRTLLI
-184 IAAVVML
+184 SGVVML
-191 PIMVSNLSTAVL
+191 PVMASNLSTAVL
-203 IGLIVF
+203 IGLIIF
-209 CLWVLARIPWKYT
+209 CLWILARIPWQYT
-222 LSVVGIAV
+222 MSVVGIAV
-230 LVLGL
+230 VALVLG
-235 GYAIVEFGFVRP
+235 YCIVEFGFVRP

-261 VARLDRHFVDDGT
+261 VGRIDRHFEHDDG
-274 SKYVLTDENIQEVYS
+274 SKYVLTDDNIQEVYS
-289 SVAIA
+289 AVAIA
-294 RGGTSPI
+294 RGGASPL

-330 GLIGAGFLIFLYLA
+330 GVLGAGFLIFLYLA

-390 GQPLPLVSRGGT
+390 GQPLPLISRGGT
-402 SVLITSIYFG
+402 SVLITSVYFG

-420 QNELRERVQETI
+420 QMALRERVQETI
-432 DSSLDDAPIVTVE
+432 TESQDDVPIVTLE